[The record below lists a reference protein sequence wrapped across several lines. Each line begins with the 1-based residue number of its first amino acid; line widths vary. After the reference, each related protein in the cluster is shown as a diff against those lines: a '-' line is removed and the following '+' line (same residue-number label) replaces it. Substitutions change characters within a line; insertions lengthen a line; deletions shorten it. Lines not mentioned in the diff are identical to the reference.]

1 MNKRINLYVMA
12 AFYTFAGLM
21 HFLRP
26 AFYLQMMPPW
36 FPWHLALVQISGV
49 AEIAIGIGLVIPRT
63 SRAAAWGAIALLIA
77 VFPANL
83 YMWTHHVPIDGH
95 PVPGWFHAVR
105 LPAQGLLI
113 VCVFWLRRPPR
124 S

>member
-1 MNKRINLYVMA
+1 MNKRINRYVMA
-12 AFYTFAGLM
+12 AFYVFAGLM

-36 FPWHLALVQISGV
+36 IPWHLALVQISGV
-49 AEIAIGIGLVIPRT
+49 AEIAIGIGLAIPRT
-63 SRAAAWGAIALLIA
+63 SRAAAWGAIALLVA

-83 YMWTHHVPIDGH
+83 YMWMSHVPIDGR

-105 LPAQGLLI
+105 LPAQALLI
-113 VCVFWLRRPPR
+113 AWAYWHTRPR